1 MADQVAALLSR
12 LHELDSS
19 TGSEFSLRLSQ
30 VNTTVLN
37 IISLCSSLSFTSG
50 RGLEPLCAQLS
61 TNQQLYLPRVAVGVA
76 RLGQEGSTLSL
87 LDDIISDPVFSRN
100 ETFNEF
106 NVFLM
111 ELVRTVLSVCL
122 AGDAMIAP
130 PSHHTHLVLQPH

>member
-19 TGSEFSLRLSQ
+19 TGSEFRLRLSQ

-37 IISLCSSLSFTSG
+37 IISLCSSLSLTSG

-76 RLGQEGSTLSL
+76 RLGREGSTLSL

-106 NVFLM
+106 NIFLT
-111 ELVRTVLSVCL
+111 ELVRTVLCV
-122 AGDAMIAP
+122 
-130 PSHHTHLVLQPH
+130 PSR